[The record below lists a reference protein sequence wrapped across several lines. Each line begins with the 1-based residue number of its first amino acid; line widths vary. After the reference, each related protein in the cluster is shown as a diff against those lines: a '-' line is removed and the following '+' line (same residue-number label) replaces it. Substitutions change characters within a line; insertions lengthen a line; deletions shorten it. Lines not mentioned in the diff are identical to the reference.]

1 MLNIVNARR
10 AVVKVGTSTITY
22 ENGRPNLQRIE
33 RLVRVLSDFRS
44 RGIDVALVTSGAIS
58 VGLSKL
64 GLEKRPEEMAK
75 KQAAAAVGQCELMF
89 LYDRLFNEYGH
100 TAAQVLLTRDVVDTD
115 QKRENVLSTLDALFS
130 MGVIPV
136 VNENDTV
143 STDEIDHRGVFGDND
158 TLSAIV
164 ASIIRADILILL
176 SDIDGLY
183 DKDPAV
189 NADAKLIPVVYAIDD
204 ELRNVGGGAGTDR
217 GTGGMATKIAA
228 AELATENGVCMVIA
242 NGEDPDILRDIM
254 DGRIRGT
261 VFLPRKHRDARN
273 RPAAPVRSSGHTV

>member
-1 MLNIVNARR
+1 MLNIINARR
-10 AVVKVGTSTITY
+10 VVVKVGTSTITH
-22 ENGRPNLQRIE
+22 ENGKPNLQRIE
-33 RLVRVLSDFRS
+33 RLVRVLSDLRS
-44 RGIDVALVTSGAIS
+44 RGMDVALVTSGAIS

-64 GLEKRPEEMAK
+64 GLAERPEEMAK

-115 QKRENVLSTLDALFS
+115 LRRKNVLGTLDALFS

-143 STDEIDHRGVFGDND
+143 STDEIEQRGVFGDND

-164 ASIIRADILILL
+164 ASIIGADILVLL

-189 NADAKLIPVVYAIDD
+189 SAGAKLIPVVYSIDD
-204 ELRNVGGGAGTDR
+204 ELRLLGGGAGTAR

-228 AELATENGVCMVIA
+228 AELATKNGVAMVIA
-242 NGEDPDILRDIM
+242 SGENPDILRDIM
-254 DGRIRGT
+254 DGRIKGT
-261 VFLPRKHRDARN
+261 VFPPQKRAG
-273 RPAAPVRSSGHTV
+273 APDDKTVASVK